1 MKDVYSVLYKLLY
14 FVFYSEDVLIFFEDV
29 LLFNINNDFKM

>member
-1 MKDVYSVLYKLLY
+1 MYSVLYKLLY